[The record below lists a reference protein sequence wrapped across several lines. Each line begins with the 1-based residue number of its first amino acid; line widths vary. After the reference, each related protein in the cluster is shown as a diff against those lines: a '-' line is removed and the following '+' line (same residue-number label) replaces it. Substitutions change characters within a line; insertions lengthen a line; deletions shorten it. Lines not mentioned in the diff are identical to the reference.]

1 MTAIVS
7 PLLAAGSS
15 PDRRSVR
22 SQQQRRIRKRFSA
35 YREERRRNRV
45 GHRPPPR
52 VAFPSFFT
60 LMNLLCG
67 FLALTQVHEGAFTIA
82 CWLIVL
88 AGFFD
93 LLDGMMARL
102 TDAVSPFGVELDSLS
117 DIVSFGVAPA
127 YLVYVF
133 GLSEFG
139 PLGMIVASLPAL
151 CGAVRLARYNL
162 SFDGEKKDYFE
173 GLPIPVQAMAIVALI
188 LNFDDATWFSR
199 YSMNNLSMLIP
210 IVFLLSGLMVS
221 TIQFDAIPKPTVS
234 YIRRR
239 PKKVAAY
246 GLAVLA
252 IMVLQQVGLLVVLAV
267 YLLHGLG
274 MAVYRLIDA
283 LTTPVP
289 GEKAPPDPEH
299 DLPRDSVEH

>member
-1 MTAIVS
+1 MLTDGESAKESI
-7 PLLAAGSS
+7 
-15 PDRRSVR
+15 RRGLR
-22 SQQQRRIRKRFSA
+22 QRRLRERFIA
-35 YREERRRNRV
+35 YRAERRQNRQ

-52 VAFPSFFT
+52 AAFPSFFT

-67 FLALTQVHEGAFTIA
+67 FLALTQVQEGAFVMA

-93 LLDGMMARL
+93 LLDGLLARL
-102 TDAVSPFGVELDSLS
+102 TDSVSPFGVELDSLS

-133 GLSEFG
+133 GLQEFG
-139 PLGMIVASLPAL
+139 PLGMIVAALPAL

-188 LNFDDATWFSR
+188 LNVNDAEWFSR
-199 YSMNNLSMLIP
+199 YSVNNLSVLIP

-234 YIRRR
+234 YIRKR

-246 GLAVLA
+246 GVALLVIVA
-252 IMVLQQVGLLVVLAV
+252 LQQIGLLVVLGA
-267 YLLHGLG
+267 YLMHGLG
-274 MAVYRLIDA
+274 MAVYRLVVA

-289 GEKAPPDPEH
+289 GEDVDRNGSA
-299 DLPRDSVEH
+299 S

>member
-1 MTAIVS
+1 MTAFRSI
-7 PLLAAGSS
+7 LLVQSNSS
-15 PDRRSVR
+15 DNRAVR
-22 SQQQRRIRKRFSA
+22 SRQQRRIRERFTA

-60 LMNLLCG
+60 LMNLLSG
-67 FLALTQVHEGAFTIA
+67 FLALTQIHEGAFAMA
-82 CWLIVL
+82 CWFIVL

-252 IMVLQQVGLLVVLAV
+252 IVVLQQIGLLIVLGA
-267 YLLHGLG
+267 YLVHGLG
-274 MAVYRLIDA
+274 MAVYRLVDA

-289 GEKAPPDPEH
+289 GENPSDTPRNPDEY
-299 DLPRDSVEH
+299 

>member
-1 MTAIVS
+1 
-7 PLLAAGSS
+7 
-15 PDRRSVR
+15 
-22 SQQQRRIRKRFSA
+22 
-35 YREERRRNRV
+35 
-45 GHRPPPR
+45 
-52 VAFPSFFT
+52 
-60 LMNLLCG
+60 MNLFSG
-67 FLALTQVHEGAFTIA
+67 FLALTQIQEGAFAMA

-133 GLSEFG
+133 GLKEFG

-188 LNFDDATWFSR
+188 LNVNDAGWFSR
-199 YSMNNLSMLIP
+199 YSINNLSMLIP

-221 TIQFDAIPKPTVS
+221 TIRFDAIPKPTVS
-234 YIRRR
+234 YIQRR
-239 PKKVAAY
+239 PRKVAAY
-246 GLAVLA
+246 GLALVA
-252 IMVLQQVGLLVVLAV
+252 IVVLQQIGLLIVLAA
-267 YLLHGLG
+267 YLLHGIG
-274 MAVYRLIDA
+274 MAIYRLVDA

-289 GEKAPPDPEH
+289 EENADDRPH
-299 DLPRDSVEH
+299 SDS

>member
-1 MTAIVS
+1 MTAFLSVS
-7 PLLAAGSS
+7 LVQSTSS
-15 PDRRSVR
+15 ENRNLRSR
-22 SQQQRRIRKRFSA
+22 QQRRIRERFSA
-35 YREERRRNRV
+35 YREERRRNRL

-60 LMNLLCG
+60 LMNLLSG
-67 FLALTQVHEGAFTIA
+67 FLALTQIQEGAFVMA

-117 DIVSFGVAPA
+117 DVVSFGVAPG

-133 GLSEFG
+133 GLKEFG
-139 PLGMIVASLPAL
+139 PLGMIVAALPAL

-188 LNFDDATWFSR
+188 LNVNDAAWFSR

-252 IMVLQQVGLLVVLAV
+252 IVVLQQIGLLVVLGV

-274 MAVYRLIDA
+274 MAIYRLIDA
-283 LTTPVP
+283 LTTPVS
-289 GEKAPPDPEH
+289 GEHVQGPPADEP
-299 DLPRDSVEH
+299 

>member
-1 MTAIVS
+1 MAQS
-7 PLLAAGSS
+7 FDMLEGNASAKHSL
-15 PDRRSVR
+15 RRGL
-22 SQQQRRIRKRFSA
+22 QQHRIRERFSA
-35 YREERRRNRV
+35 YREERRRNRQ

-52 VAFPSFFT
+52 AAFPSFFT

-67 FLALTQVHEGAFTIA
+67 FLALTQVQEGAFTMA

-93 LLDGMMARL
+93 LLDGLLARL
-102 TDAVSPFGVELDSLS
+102 TDSVSPFGVELDSLS

-133 GLSEFG
+133 GLQEFG
-139 PLGMIVASLPAL
+139 PLGMIVAALPAL

-188 LNFDDATWFSR
+188 LNVSDAEWFSR
-199 YSMNNLSMLIP
+199 YSINNLSVLIP

-221 TIQFDAIPKPTVS
+221 TIQFDAIPKPTVR
-234 YIRRR
+234 YIRAR

-246 GLAVLA
+246 GLALA
-252 IMVLQQVGLLVVLAV
+252 AIVVLQQIGLLVVLGI

-274 MAVYRLIDA
+274 MAVYRLFEA
-283 LTTPVP
+283 LTTPVSDEEDVN
-289 GEKAPPDPEH
+289 GTA
-299 DLPRDSVEH
+299 S

>member
-1 MTAIVS
+1 MTQS
-7 PLLAAGSS
+7 LSLLSANGTENGPVHS
-15 PDRRSVR
+15 R
-22 SQQQRRIRKRFSA
+22 QQRRIRERFSA
-35 YREERRRNRV
+35 YREERRRNRH

-52 VAFPSFFT
+52 VAVPSFFT
-60 LMNLLCG
+60 LMNLLSG
-67 FLALTQVHEGAFTIA
+67 FLALTQVQEGAFVMA

-117 DIVSFGVAPA
+117 DIVSFGVAPG

-133 GLSEFG
+133 GLQAFG
-139 PLGMIVASLPAL
+139 PLGMIVAALPAL

-188 LNFDDATWFSR
+188 LNVNDAAWFGGNSGD
-199 YSMNNLSMLIP
+199 NLSMLIP

-221 TIQFDAIPKPTVS
+221 TIRFDAIPKPTVS

-252 IMVLQQVGLLVVLAV
+252 IVVLQEVGLLIVLGA
-267 YLLHGLG
+267 YLLQGLG

-283 LTTPVP
+283 LTTPIP
-289 GEKAPPDPEH
+289 SERADGRMDGGMPPSDH
-299 DLPRDSVEH
+299 

>member
-1 MTAIVS
+1 MTAHWPH
-7 PLLAAGSS
+7 PLVLSNSS
-15 PDRRSVR
+15 DDERTLRSR
-22 SQQQRRIRKRFSA
+22 QQRRIRERFSA
-35 YREERRRNRV
+35 YREERRRNRL

-60 LMNLLCG
+60 LMNLLSG
-67 FLALTQVHEGAFTIA
+67 FLALTQIQEGAFVMA

-117 DIVSFGVAPA
+117 DIVSFGVAPG

-133 GLSEFG
+133 GLQEFG

-188 LNFDDATWFSR
+188 LNVNDAAWFSR

-246 GLAVLA
+246 GLAVLV
-252 IMVLQQVGLLVVLAV
+252 IVVLQQIGLLVVLGV

-274 MAVYRLIDA
+274 MAVYRLVDA

-289 GEKAPPDPEH
+289 GERPTPPPDAEH
-299 DLPRDSVEH
+299 

>member
-1 MTAIVS
+1 MTAQLLRMATGDAQRSS
-7 PLLAAGSS
+7 PLRG
-15 PDRRSVR
+15 R
-22 SQQQRRIRKRFSA
+22 QQRRIRERFSA
-35 YREERRRNRV
+35 YREERRRNRR

-52 VAFPSFFT
+52 VVFPSFFT
-60 LMNLLCG
+60 LMNLFSG
-67 FLALTQVHEGAFTIA
+67 FLALTQIQEGAFAMA

-133 GLSEFG
+133 GLKEFG

-188 LNFDDATWFSR
+188 LNVNDAGWFSR
-199 YSMNNLSMLIP
+199 YSINNLSMLIP

-221 TIQFDAIPKPTVS
+221 TIRFDAIPKPTVS
-234 YIRRR
+234 YIQRR
-239 PKKVAAY
+239 PRKVAAY
-246 GLAVLA
+246 GLALVA
-252 IMVLQQVGLLVVLAV
+252 IVVLQQIGLLIVLAA
-267 YLLHGLG
+267 YLLHGIG
-274 MAVYRLIDA
+274 MAIYRLVDA

-289 GEKAPPDPEH
+289 EENADDRPH
-299 DLPRDSVEH
+299 SDS